1 MFDTI
6 RNERDNMD
14 STIIAALIGAV
25 ATILSGIVGYFIG
38 YNKNISQNQKAG
50 NNSTQ
55 IQVGDINERK

>member
-1 MFDTI
+1 
-6 RNERDNMD
+6 MD

-55 IQVGDINERK
+55 IEVGDINERK

>member
-6 RNERDNMD
+6 RKERDNMD